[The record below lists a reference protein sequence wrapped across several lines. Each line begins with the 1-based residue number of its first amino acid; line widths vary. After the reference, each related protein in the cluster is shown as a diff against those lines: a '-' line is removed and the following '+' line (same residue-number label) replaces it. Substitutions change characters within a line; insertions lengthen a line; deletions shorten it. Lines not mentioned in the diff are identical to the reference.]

1 MKKRFGVKM
10 AAIALAAATVVPVAA
25 GCGGTGGSETLDV
38 KKLDPTAVMQEVQTN
53 MSNVDAMDMNM
64 TMALNITSPM
74 LGEEAMGISMDMNM
88 IMDKD
93 PAQMYL
99 DSKVAV
105 TGSEDVS
112 TKMYI
117 VPDGDGYA
125 CYMGEENSTTS
136 AYTWQKNLVSGDNA
150 KELEAALNGDQESM
164 SQMDQLNDMMQ
175 NAMKLEITG
184 LETVNGTTSIVVDGE
199 LNMVD
204 AMSAMSTVSG
214 EGMVSDLDGME
225 AMFDG
230 VTVPVTYYIDSVDRT
245 LVKCDIDMKAM
256 MDNVLVLAMAM
267 YVDTDGT
274 AGTAD
279 IEDFDMSSIDMSSLI
294 QVNEAELS
302 LTINALNDEVAA
314 VTVPA
319 DVIAQATENL
329 DYELDVEDIPML
341 NGTMIGI

>member
-10 AAIALAAATVVPVAA
+10 AAIALAAATVVPIAA
-25 GCGGTGGSETLDV
+25 GCGGTDGGETLDV

-64 TMALNITSPM
+64 NMDLNITSPLM
-74 LGEEAMGISMDMNM
+74 SGEAVEMSMDMNM

-93 PAQMYL
+93 PVQMYL
-99 DSKVAV
+99 DLNAKVS
-105 TGSEDVS
+105 TIGSENVS

-125 CYMGEENSTTS
+125 CYMGETDSGT
-136 AYTWQKNLVSGDNA
+136 AYTWQKSLVSGNNA

-164 SQMDQLNDMMQ
+164 AQMDQLNDMLQ

-214 EGMVSDLDGME
+214 EDMVGDLDGME
-225 AMFDG
+225 EMFDS

-256 MDNVLVLAMAM
+256 MEQVFALSMIM
-267 YVDTDGT
+267 YTDTDGT
-274 AGTAD
+274 ADAGN
-279 IEDFDMSSIDMSSLI
+279 FDMSSIDMSSLI

-302 LTINALNDEVAA
+302 LTINALNDEVGTI
-314 VTVPA
+314 TVPA
-319 DVIAQATENL
+319 DVIAQATENP
-329 DYELDVEDIPML
+329 DYELDVADIPML
-341 NGTMIGI
+341 NGTTIGI